1 MKWVQ
6 EVIPSLKVVMK
17 ESKGIAIEM
26 VEKNGK
32 KKKKKTTKLTARKI
46 GLVSSPDFGIRQKE
60 VEVSADAPETVI
72 LHC

>member
-26 VEKNGK
+26 VEKNEK
-32 KKKKKTTKLTARKI
+32 KKPTKLTARKI